1 MSNTQ
6 QLLCRNIQI
15 CTSLS
20 FSLCGASV
28 SQLIWPSSIRE
39 NPFGSFGCFCLQSV
53 CATSTGVLRVFMVQS
68 GRWSIIGTPT
78 LKVCVSLTNAPVWE
92 TGGMYQLESIEKI
105 HSAQWS
111 DSEDEQDVFSAADC
125 TGDKKELRR
134 TRFLLMC
141 WAHYCA
147 RGEKTKALIL
157 SEPGL
162 EQKQL
167 VT

>member
-1 MSNTQ
+1 MLNTQ

-53 CATSTGVLRVFMVQS
+53 CATSTGVLRVFTVQS

-92 TGGMYQLESIEKI
+92 TGGNV
-105 HSAQWS
+105 SAWVDREDTFCSMKWVRRCFLCSRLYWWQERIKTNTFS
-111 DSEDEQDVFSAADC
+111 FNVLSPLLCTRRENQGTYSEWTWIRAETIS
-125 TGDKKELRR
+125 
-134 TRFLLMC
+134 
-141 WAHYCA
+141 H
-147 RGEKTKALIL
+147 LIN
-157 SEPGL
+157 
-162 EQKQL
+162 
-167 VT
+167 